1 MFKTNEYFDG
11 KVMSIAITTA
21 DGPATIGA
29 MAAGEYEFG
38 TSTKEYMTVTSGV
51 LIIKLPGSDNWETF
65 EKDVRSRT
73 PLGRMATPN
82 DVAYAAVYLA
92 SDEASMVTGMCI
104 SVDGGSTT

>member
-38 TSTKEYMTVTSGV
+38 TSTREYMTVTSGV
-51 LIIKLPGSDNWETF
+51 LTVKLPDSESWVDYGKGQTF
-65 EKDVRSRT
+65 IVEKDKKFGVKAEADAS
-73 PLGRMATPN
+73 
-82 DVAYAAVYLA
+82 YLCLY
-92 SDEASMVTGMCI
+92 E
-104 SVDGGSTT
+104 